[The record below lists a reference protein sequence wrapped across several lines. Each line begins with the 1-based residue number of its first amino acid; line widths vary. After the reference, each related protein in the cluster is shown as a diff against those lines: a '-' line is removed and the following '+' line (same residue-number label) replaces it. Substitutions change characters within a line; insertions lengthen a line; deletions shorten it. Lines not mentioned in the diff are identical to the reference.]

1 MKKLTSFIL
10 LIGSLQLASYT
21 FGQKI
26 NFEYGASF
34 SADFTKASI
43 FTNSLK
49 VGYDDDPLAMMG
61 IGFFNTGFEVATQAG
76 LATDA
81 ATLSSFLGNFNL
93 VHEMSFTNATAQ
105 GFLQASAAGLDE
117 VGVGSIPYILTL
129 GGIDSFANSSSATEI
144 GLFTDSGF
152 GTIPAGAEPLPG
164 DYNIRTLSFDSVVL
178 GTEFTNQDFSTI
190 LGAGMSGNMYAT
202 EGISAIPE
210 PSTYALFLGAFSLGF
225 VCWRKRLA
233 RKNAKE

>member
-21 FGQKI
+21 FGQQVA
-26 NFEYGASF
+26 FEYGASF
-34 SADFTKASI
+34 SPDFTKASI

-49 VGYDDDPLAMMG
+49 VGYDDDPLAMMSL
-61 IGFFNTGFEVATQAG
+61 GFFNTGFDVATQAG
-76 LATDA
+76 LVTDA

-93 VHEMSFTNATAQ
+93 IAEMSFKDVAAP
-105 GFLQASAAGLDE
+105 GFLQASGIVNE
-117 VGVGSIPYILTL
+117 VGVGSTPYVLTL
-129 GGIDSFANSSSATEI
+129 GGIDSFANNSTATEV

-152 GTIPAGAEPLPG
+152 GTIPAGAEPLPA
-164 DYNIRTLSFDSVVL
+164 DYNIQTLSFDTVVL
-178 GTEFTNQDFSTI
+178 GAEFTDQDFSAI

-202 EGISAIPE
+202 QAVPE
-210 PSTYALFLGAFSLGF
+210 PSTYALFLGVFSLGF
-225 VCWRKRLA
+225 VFWRKRFA